1 MGLEFISA
9 NICAYVDTPL
19 VTQISILFT
28 NVVGSVSAE
37 F

>member
-1 MGLEFISA
+1 MGVGIYIYKYL
-9 NICAYVDTPL
+9 CYVDTPL